1 MRTARRK
8 VRIIL
13 ASKSP
18 RRREI
23 LDMLGVKFDI
33 LSADTDE
40 VCTETMPSMRVEEL
54 AYQKAYAAK
63 QAVMGMPDG
72 SGCSDCAKCGVA
84 SGYGSGSECDGG
96 TEQDCSDILII
107 ACDTLVFCGGVFLG
121 KPKDRDDARR
131 MLEAISGG
139 KHEVWSGICI
149 WHKGKFVTAS
159 ESTEVEFCRIDR
171 DEIERYLDSGE
182 PYDKAGAYAVQGGA
196 ARYIRGLRGD
206 YFNVVGL
213 PVNLLYST
221 LKEEFGIVI

>member
-1 MRTARRK
+1 M
-8 VRIIL
+8 RIIL

-40 VCTETMPSMRVEEL
+40 KCSEAEPDRRVEVL
-54 AYQKAYAAK
+54 AYQKAYAVK
-63 QAVMGMPDG
+63 EMLVQSQGDLCDCGDG
-72 SGCSDCAKCGVA
+72 E
-84 SGYGSGSECDGG
+84 EC
-96 TEQDCSDILII
+96 LII
-107 ACDTLVFCGGVFLG
+107 ACDTLVYCGGVFLG
-121 KPKDRDDARR
+121 KPRDREDARR
-131 MLEAISGG
+131 MLEMISDGV
-139 KHEVWSGICI
+139 HEVWSGICL
-149 WHKGKFVTAS
+149 WYKGKFVTAS
-159 ESTEVEFCRIDR
+159 ESTRVEFCRLDC

-196 ARYIRGLRGD
+196 ARYIRGLDGD

-221 LKEEFGIVI
+221 LKEKFGIII